1 LKLSLLGEEKVVRK
15 ILEEFVD
22 SVHGS
27 SLSKYDDAIAYPVG
41 DVWVLVNIDGTS
53 AKASKYPW
61 QPWDSFGYRVACSAT
76 ADIIAKG
83 GKPILI
89 AASLGVPKSWE
100 VDLLMNLIR
109 GIKNLSKS
117 INALYCGGDLNSSG
131 SNEAWID
138 VAVIGVAHKVVP
150 NTPLKVGDKA
160 YVSKCLGI
168 SAIPYIVYSKKL
180 DYRVWEDVL
189 SKAMYPHPPIEF
201 LDVIK
206 KYTVTASTD
215 ISDGMGSIL
224 RVLNLNNVSL
234 KVKELPLCDE
244 VIEFMRETKADL
256 TDIIKYMGEEVV
268 VFFTSNE
275 VINTCHELGVITRG
289 TGIVINSK
297 RITEVGWDNF
307 KGFVDN

>member
-1 LKLSLLGEEKVVRK
+1 MKLSLLGEEKVVRK

-61 QPWDSFGYRVACSAT
+61 QSWDSFGYRVACSAT

-83 GKPILI
+83 GKPVLI

-100 VDLLMNLIR
+100 ADLLMNLIR

-224 RVLNLNNVSL
+224 RVLNLNNVGL

-244 VIEFMRETKADL
+244 VIEFMRE
-256 TDIIKYMGEEVV
+256 
-268 VFFTSNE
+268 
-275 VINTCHELGVITRG
+275 
-289 TGIVINSK
+289 
-297 RITEVGWDNF
+297 
-307 KGFVDN
+307 

>member
-1 LKLSLLGEEKVVRK
+1 MKLNLLGEEKVIRT

-61 QPWDSFGYRVACSAT
+61 QSWDSFGYRVACSAT

-83 GKPILI
+83 GKPVLI
-89 AASLGVPKSWE
+89 AASLGVPKNWE
-100 VDLLMNLIR
+100 ADLLMNIIR
-109 GIKNLSKS
+109 GIKNLSKT

-160 YVSKCLGI
+160 YVNNCLGI

-206 KYTVTASTD
+206 KYAVTASTD

-224 RVLNLNNVSL
+224 RVLNLNNVGL

-307 KGFVDN
+307 KGFIDN